1 VTPPALI
8 PGPQRYALTLDS
20 VGRSFGALRAVNA
33 VSIQV
38 RTGSTHVV
46 IGPNGA
52 GKTTLF
58 TLISGELALSEGSIH
73 LFGTNVSRWSATRR
87 CLAGIGRTYQI
98 TNVLSGLTV
107 EQNLLLALRGK
118 AAIKFSMFGRAR
130 PSPEE
135 DARIEEL
142 LATCGIHA
150 LRRVRPANMA
160 YGQQRQLELAIA
172 LANTPKVLLLD
183 EPAAGLSPAERGPMA
198 QIIEQLPDTLT
209 VLLIEHDMEL
219 ALRLADR
226 VTCLHYGKV
235 LAEGTADDIRG
246 NDAVQ
251 AIYFGTAAHHA

>member
-1 VTPPALI
+1 VTAAPIPDPRACAL
-8 PGPQRYALTLDS
+8 ALDR
-20 VGRSFGALRAVNA
+20 VGRNFGALAAVHA

-38 RTGSTHVV
+38 RTGSTHVI

-58 TLISGELALSEGSIH
+58 ALISGELPLSDGSIH
-73 LFGTNVSRWSATRR
+73 LFGADVSRWSATRR
-87 CLAGIGRTYQI
+87 SLAGIGRTYQI
-98 TNVLSGLTV
+98 TNVLAGLTV

-118 AAIKFSMFGRAR
+118 DPIKFSLFGNAR
-130 PSPEE
+130 PRPEE

-142 LATCGIHA
+142 LTRCGIHA
-150 LRRVRPANMA
+150 FRRVRPANMA

-172 LANTPKVLLLD
+172 LANAPKVLLLD

-198 QIIEQLPDTLT
+198 DIIEQLPDALT
-209 VLLIEHDMEL
+209 VLLIEHDMAL

-226 VTCLHYGKV
+226 VTCLHYGEV
-235 LAEGTADDIRG
+235 LAEGSADDIRG

-251 AIYFGTAAHHA
+251 AVYFGTAAHA